1 MLKRT
6 FFVAKNV
13 KNLQNINLVTIEQVF
28 AAIDGILTVKLV
40 GTRTKIKVLFLNM
53 QKLQPKMCILTT
65 VYITASENPS
75 VLMFFKIFFADVVFP
90 PK

>member
-13 KNLQNINLVTIEQVF
+13 TNLQNINLVTIEQVF
-28 AAIDGILTVKLV
+28 TAINGILTLKLV
-40 GTRTKIKVLFLNM
+40 GTHTKIKVLFLNM

-65 VYITASENPS
+65 VHVIAPEDPS
-75 VLMFFKIFFADVVFP
+75 VLMFFKNFFADVVFP